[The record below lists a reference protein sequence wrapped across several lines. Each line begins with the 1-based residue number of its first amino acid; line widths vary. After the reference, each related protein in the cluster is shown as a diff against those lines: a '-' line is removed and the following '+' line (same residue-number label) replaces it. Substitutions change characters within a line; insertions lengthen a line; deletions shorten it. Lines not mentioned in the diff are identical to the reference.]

1 MTVWQKISGF
11 ATAVGDAGGSVLHE
25 LAGVLGLE
33 RAAAAPEKSIV
44 FTIAVIALSAKM
56 AKSDGIVSQREV
68 EAFRQVF
75 RFSEDESRNVE
86 RVFNLAK
93 QDVAGFEAYADQ
105 VASLLKDDRRL
116 LQHVLEGLM
125 HVAAADGSLHPSE
138 EAFLKAV
145 SDRFGFSESEFRFFR
160 ARFVKDCDNPY
171 DVLRLDPKAT
181 NAEIKA
187 QYRQL
192 VLNNHPDRLMATG
205 VPAEFIDLATR
216 KLAAINAAY
225 ETIAKERGL

>member
-1 MTVWQKISGF
+1 MTIWQKISGI
-11 ATAVGDAGGSVLHE
+11 ATAVGEAGGSVLHE

-33 RAAAAPEKSIV
+33 HPEAPEKSIV

-56 AKSDGIVSQREV
+56 ARADGIVSPLEIDAFHRVFTFSPQ
-68 EAFRQVF
+68 EAG
-75 RFSEDESRNVE
+75 NVE

-93 QDVAGFEAYADQ
+93 QDVAGYEAYADQ
-105 VASLLKDDRRL
+105 VATLLKNDRKL

-125 HVAAADGSLHPSE
+125 HVATADGVLHPKE
-138 EAFLKAV
+138 DEYLRAV
-145 SDRFGFSESEFRFFR
+145 AARFGFSDSEFRFFR
-160 ARFVKDCDNPY
+160 ARFVRDCDNPY

-181 NAEIKA
+181 NEEIKA
-187 QYRQL
+187 KYRQL
-192 VLNNHPDRLMATG
+192 VRDNHPDRLMATG

-225 ETIAKERGL
+225 ETIARERGL